1 MTLDDKIWNEKL
13 QYYINRESALSS
25 SKIYKYKYVTGE
37 DILPQIKVDE
47 ECSEILNLSDN

>member
-1 MTLDDKIWNEKL
+1 MKRKITILHK
-13 QYYINRESALSS
+13 QRSSKESALSS